1 MQAPF
6 LLLSYDFCN
15 FWTFSGIDK
24 LEKPASSYVIWKDTS
39 DGNAYLA
46 WREKG

>member
-6 LLLSYDFCN
+6 LLLLSYDFCN
-15 FWTFSGIDK
+15 LNLLWDK
-24 LEKPASSYVIWKDTS
+24 WEKPASLYVIWKDTS
-39 DGNAYLA
+39 DGNTYLV